1 MSSTQAPLY
10 GPPPSIS
17 PPTELHVP
25 AETHDSSILVRRVL
39 DPFVPQDD
47 LQVLSTCRATLEPDG
62 SLHLPEL
69 PLGHRIEPYF
79 AFQHVKQGTPDLEA
93 PESNNTFSAYHLKRI
108 LSIEHDDESGVVKVL
123 TVVSQE
129 DARAAECRRIQG
141 DGAASDPTVVYVKTY
156 QRFELAK
163 PTTVLF
169 KHVRDPFLPV
179 DEREVIAT
187 CMGTVSADGSFEVGH
202 EALGFGSPGD
212 YFTYLDTHHTCIFYP
227 DSSVGARNYY
237 PRMENLFE
245 YSDGLPCIIVI
256 KGYDAVAAQDR
267 RFERLRAQN
276 RAEKLARRKRIL
288 AYPAV
293 CLSSLVSTAKRLAS
307 FPAPYKALKNGSKT
321 SIHEKS
327 SGMSSSEP

>member
-1 MSSTQAPLY
+1 MSSTKAPIHHS
-10 GPPPSIS
+10 PVS
-17 PPTELHVP
+17 PPKLHELN
-25 AETHDSSILVRRVL
+25 HDDSVLVRRVL
-39 DPFVPQDD
+39 NPFVPKDE

-79 AFQHVKQGTPDLEA
+79 AFKQAEHGTPDLEA

-108 LSIEHDDESGVVKVL
+108 ISIEHDDSGVVKVL
-123 TVVSQE
+123 TIVSQE
-129 DARAAECRRIQG
+129 DTRAAECRRVQG
-141 DGAASDPTVVYVKTY
+141 DEEESGSATASDPTVVYVKTY

-169 KHVRDPFLPV
+169 KHVRDPFVPV

-202 EALGFGSPGD
+202 ETLGFGSPGD
-212 YFTYLDTHHTCIFYP
+212 YFTYLDSHNRCLFYP
-227 DSSVGARNYY
+227 RVGTKNHY
-237 PRMENLFE
+237 PWVEDLFE

-256 KGYDAVAAQDR
+256 QGCDAKTAQHR
-267 RFERLRAQN
+267 RLERFRAQQ
-276 RAEKLARRKRIL
+276 RAEKIARRKRIL

-293 CLSSLVSTAKRLAS
+293 CMSSLISAAKRLVS
-307 FPAPYKALKNGSKT
+307 FPAPCEVVNGSKS
-321 SIHEKS
+321 SIFEKCS
-327 SGMSSSEP
+327 DMSSSEV